1 MATRT
6 SKKKSDYGPIYKGHE
21 GQYSWLLH
29 RITGVAIILFLF
41 AHVIDT
47 AVVGWGPNAYNRVV
61 RVYENPIVRL
71 LELGLVAAV
80 LYHSLNGIKIL
91 LVDFFPSLAK
101 HIRVMGIITLTAVP
115 GLDGVRHVGHGR
127 PDHRPDQGL
136 RWRPPPSLAAM
147 RRRRSAAPQR
157 DFRGGRDRPVGGF
170 ELWSWLFMRISGLLL
185 LVLAV
190 GHVLIMHVQDDGVGR
205 VNFGFVATRWA
216 SPFWRTW
223 DWMLLVLALIHG
235 INGLRVITL
244 DYVRK
249 PGVRLTINMVFYVL
263 GFTLFVL
270 GSVIV
275 FTFDPSKWP
284 GYVS

>member
-1 MATRT
+1 MATTTEPRR
-6 SKKKSDYGPIYKGHE
+6 DAQP
-21 GQYSWLLH
+21 
-29 RITGVAIILFLF
+29 
-41 AHVIDT
+41 
-47 AVVGWGPNAYNRVV
+47 
-61 RVYENPIVRL
+61 
-71 LELGLVAAV
+71 
-80 LYHSLNGIKIL
+80 
-91 LVDFFPSLAK
+91 
-101 HIRVMGIITLTAVP
+101 
-115 GLDGVRHVGHGR
+115 
-127 PDHRPDQGL
+127 PDR
-136 RWRPPPSLAAM
+136 
-147 RRRRSAAPQR
+147 APQR

-284 GYVS
+284 GYAG